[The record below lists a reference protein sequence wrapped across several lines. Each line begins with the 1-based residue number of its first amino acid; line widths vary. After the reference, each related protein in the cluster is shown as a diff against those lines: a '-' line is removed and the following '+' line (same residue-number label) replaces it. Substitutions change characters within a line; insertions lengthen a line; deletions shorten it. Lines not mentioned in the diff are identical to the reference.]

1 MVSPAVAR
9 LIELDSRRDAVKKW
23 HEDLQEA
30 LAAAAEEVGVGGM
43 FQDPVS
49 GRVYEITEPNGKF
62 VYFDKLTLNRTKLED
77 EVKGT
82 LSMKKAR
89 EAGFDV

>member
-1 MVSPAVAR
+1 MVSPAVQR
-9 LIELDSRRDAVKKW
+9 LISLDAKKDEVKQW

-30 LAAAAEEVGVGGM
+30 LVAVAEEIGVGGM

-49 GRVYEITEPNGKF
+49 GRVYEIVEPNGKF
-62 VYFDKLTLNRTKLED
+62 VYFDKLNYNRTKLND
-77 EVKGT
+77 EPKGT